1 MKIGRIVD
9 LSHKLCPAKEE
20 YKLEVKRYFVDELY
34 PQYKRRP
41 NDWYIMNEVTFLTHV
56 GTHIEVPYHYL
67 KEGKDMAEFPLEKL
81 IGEGIVLDFT
91 YKKPGQAI
99 DVKDMKNHQEKIK
112 EGDIVLIKTGI
123 DKFYRTKRAH
133 ERPYLTN
140 EAVKWL
146 VKKKIH
152 CLGVDCTG
160 IEPKGLDYQINHET
174 LFENDIPLIE
184 YLTNLDQL
192 KKDRF
197 LLFILPV
204 AIKKIEA
211 FPVRVIAIEE
221 SDGIKS

>member
-1 MKIGRIVD
+1 MKIDRIVD
-9 LSHKLCPAKEE
+9 LSHKLCAGKEE
-20 YKLEVKRYFVDELY
+20 YKLEAKTYFVDELL
-34 PQYKRRP
+34 PKYKRRP
-41 NDWYIMNEVTFLTHV
+41 DDWYIISEVTFITHV

-67 KEGKDMAEFPLEKL
+67 KEGKDIAEFPLEKL
-81 IGEGIVLDFT
+81 IGEAIVLDFRH
-91 YKKPGQAI
+91 KKPGQGI
-99 DVKDMKNHQEKIK
+99 DVEDMEKHDDKIK
-112 EGDIVLIKTGI
+112 EKDIVLIRTGR
-123 DKFYRTKRAH
+123 DRFYRTEKAH

-146 VKKKIH
+146 VKKKIY